1 MNILTISTIAPF
13 LEDSNRIKLKYP
25 EYSRT
30 GLTYTI
36 NVNPGLTAY
45 NYEKYLTHFI
55 TISYFSEGDDPKTQI
70 GVIKEAILELLRYNL
85 LNIQEWMLTDT
96 LIEDDYYYRI
106 PTMLD
111 IIAQAILKLRST
123 IHSPQPIISEAELKE
138 FIEQNYNPVI
148 KTYNINKPDNIFD
161 DKDYLSIDDSLINW
175 IYNKELV
182 KEINILHKIYYN
194 YITFMV

>member
-1 MNILTISTIAPF
+1 MNILTISTIASYM
-13 LEDSNRIKLKYP
+13 EDPDRIKLKYP
-25 EYSRT
+25 GFSRT
-30 GLTYTI
+30 GLTYTVM
-36 NVNPGLTAY
+36 VNQGLTSY
-45 NYEKYLTHFI
+45 NYEKYLTQFI
-55 TISYFSEGDDPKTQI
+55 TISYFSEKDDSKTQI

-123 IHSPQPIISEAELKE
+123 IYSPQPIISEAELKE

-148 KTYNINKPDNIFD
+148 KTYNINKPDNTFN
-161 DKDYLSIDDSLINW
+161 DKDYLSIGDSIMNW
-175 IYNKELV
+175 VHDKEIA
-182 KEINILHKIYYN
+182 KEINIFIKEDILHNIY
-194 YITFMV
+194 